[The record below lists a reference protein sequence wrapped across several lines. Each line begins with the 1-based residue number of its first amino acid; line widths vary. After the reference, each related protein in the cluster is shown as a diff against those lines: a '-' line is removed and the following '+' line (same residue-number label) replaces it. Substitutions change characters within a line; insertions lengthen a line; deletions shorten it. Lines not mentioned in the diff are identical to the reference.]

1 MKQALKAAGT
11 AALGIAIAAVGT
23 GVASAAD
30 GQAAGGLGL
39 PTGAVTNPAVTGAVT
54 DTASKLP
61 GGDKV
66 TGALGT
72 LAPSAGHAAAAPAP
86 AGAPAA
92 APAAPVA
99 GVTQTRGAV
108 PTIPGVDKTPIGGL
122 TGALPLPGLTG

>member
-11 AALGIAIAAVGT
+11 AALGIAIAAVGAGT
-23 GVASAAD
+23 ASADAP
-30 GQAAGGLGL
+30 APGGLGL

-72 LAPSAGHAAAAPAP
+72 LAPTAGHAAAAAP
-86 AGAPAA
+86 EAPAA
-92 APAAPVA
+92 AAPVA
-99 GVTQTRGAV
+99 GVTQTRGAI

-122 TGALPLPGLTG
+122 TNTLPLPGLTG